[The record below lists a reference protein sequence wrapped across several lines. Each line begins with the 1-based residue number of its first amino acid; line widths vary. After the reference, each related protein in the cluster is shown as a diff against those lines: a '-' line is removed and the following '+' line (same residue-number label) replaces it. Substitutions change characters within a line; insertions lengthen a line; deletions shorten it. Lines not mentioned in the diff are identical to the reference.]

1 MTSTETAPRTIEQVL
16 DIRVRAAEIRV
27 VERAAVLAK
36 VTRKVTQAVFATPE
50 LQDDLDTST
59 DALRIARDALALA
72 RQERASQQGEPVEP
86 VKYEPSTSQTMYRYT
101 GVLMMDN
108 PELTI
113 EQATLQAHQDER
125 LRFTD
130 YSERFLSHDDDDQA
144 GRGGAG
150 GGPPPPPP
158 NREPFLHNPPPGA
171 HDHDRPTRDDPP
183 ARAGRGLA
191 GTAHRAG
198 AVVPGPDG
206 GPGGRER
213 RVLLLPRQPRPRGLR
228 HVRRDRQIRP
238 RDHPPGLPTG
248 DLIPAE

>member
-59 DALRIARDALALA
+59 DALRIARDALALD

-130 YSERFLSHDDDDQA
+130 YSERFLSHDDDDQ
-144 GRGGAG
+144 
-150 GGPPPPPP
+150 
-158 NREPFLHNPPPGA
+158 
-171 HDHDRPTRDDPP
+171 D
-183 ARAGRGLA
+183 
-191 GTAHRAG
+191 
-198 AVVPGPDG
+198 
-206 GPGGRER
+206 
-213 RVLLLPRQPRPRGLR
+213 
-228 HVRRDRQIRP
+228 
-238 RDHPPGLPTG
+238 
-248 DLIPAE
+248 